1 MDFIEELYYG
11 NINPNEKRRNKGSR
25 YAKAIDTVAENE
37 EKLTAALSDDKLKM
51 FIELVNAFDDV
62 GAIDRVESFK
72 IGFRLGIQ
80 MMCDSLV
87 RDDSKIFRDIFN

>member
-11 NINPNEKRRNKGSR
+11 NINPNEKRRNRGSR

-37 EKLTAALSDDKLKM
+37 EKLTVLLSGDKLEM
-51 FIELVNAFDDV
+51 FIELINAFDDA
-62 GAIDRVESFK
+62 GAIDRVENFK
-72 IGFRLGIQ
+72 LGFRLGIQ

-87 RDDSKIFRDIFN
+87 RDDSRIFRDTFN